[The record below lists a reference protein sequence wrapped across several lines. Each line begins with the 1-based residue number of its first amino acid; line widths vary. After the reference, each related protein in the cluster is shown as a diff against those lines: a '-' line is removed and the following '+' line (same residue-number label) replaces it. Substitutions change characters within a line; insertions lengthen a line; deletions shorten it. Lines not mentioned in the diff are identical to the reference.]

1 MSNFILAFIGAMLI
15 TIVALFISYSIV
27 FLPGKL
33 YKAKEKK
40 ARKEQHLMFNQLK
53 KGNYVWESYKG
64 EITTFIVTLVKP
76 KFNFENECKGLFI
89 YLKNIDKE
97 YLTRCID
104 IDLNKSK
111 SFNYNC
117 YYTLF
122 GEADITAKAVKS
134 KRDKESLKASSCTM
148 DDIIKASEEV
158 KERLEK
164 IIKNTN

>member
-1 MSNFILAFIGAMLI
+1 
-15 TIVALFISYSIV
+15 
-27 FLPGKL
+27 
-33 YKAKEKK
+33 
-40 ARKEQHLMFNQLK
+40 MFNQLK

-76 KFNFENECKGLFI
+76 IFNNKNECKGLCI
-89 YLKNIDKE
+89 YLKNIDCE
-97 YLTRCID
+97 YLTRNIN
-104 IDLNKSK
+104 IDLNESK
-111 SFNYNC
+111 SFNYNY

-122 GEADITAKAVKS
+122 GEADITAKAIKS
-134 KRDKESLKASSCTM
+134 KMDKESLKASSYTM